1 MKMIAVIFSCL
12 FIAILYPGCIKTN
25 STIPITAFQMAL
37 QGKWQADSMVITIN
51 GKRFSDTTYV
61 NHYINITN
69 DGPIISFDMTGSDKI
84 NYTLSDSSLVPFS
97 TRRSAGC
104 GSPITSS
111 KLQLIDD
118 HLKMIIGEPYS
129 NSITYMH
136 KIN

>member
-1 MKMIAVIFSCL
+1 MKLKPAIFCCL
-12 FIAILYPGCIKTN
+12 LIVFVLPSCIKTN

-69 DGPIISFDMTGSDKI
+69 DGPILSFDMTGSDKI

-111 KLQLIDD
+111 KLQLLDN